1 MRLWSRINGGCG
13 IRVNLLG
20 THGPGFVSKAHFG
33 CVEGNENDTGGKTRR
48 TKSVFSHVLEAIC
61 CLFFF
66 AVDIEKAGRCSKF
79 WTRHFARW
87 I

>member
-33 CVEGNENDTGGKTRR
+33 CVEGNENDTGAKQGEQSLF
-48 TKSVFSHVLEAIC
+48 SVM
-61 CLFFF
+61 
-66 AVDIEKAGRCSKF
+66 F
-79 WTRHFARW
+79 WR
-87 I
+87 